1 MLQTLAGNFQF
12 EWYILKKESG
22 SYKEYILILYRKMGK
37 KTLNVFH
44 SFFRKQFIVC
54 TNDEKHCEAIENH
67 ALSNISW
74 LPFAKTLDSK

>member
-1 MLQTLAGNFQF
+1 
-12 EWYILKKESG
+12 
-22 SYKEYILILYRKMGK
+22 MGK